1 MATFNY
7 TVDTEPMADKISSV
21 STHVKATTGAV
32 VAMQTAL
39 ILAEEKAADRICE
52 NVNRGFYTLIRSQI
66 SQKVAKL
73 QSEADAHLS
82 QLLQYKKALLSIKN
96 RMYKDYN
103 TISGRYIKIFNQLN
117 TGLKQRVFELD
128 KPTIDF
134 AVREIDNFFA
144 RTKYLTATIPIV
156 QLESVADSQII
167 IISNIKQKSLNL
179 VMAMKDFFA
188 DVKMQRNL
196 NKRILVNQSVTD
208 NKEIYIPIFLV
219 ESDIG
224 NIGTSTNTE
233 IYLPEEGLSSLSRS
247 MVKNAVIS
255 RFKQVEWHFKVESHP
270 ELMNEFS
277 KLVVSSSKS
286 QRIKEMTLAF
296 LKNNHFKNNG

>member
-21 STHVKATTGAV
+21 SKHVKATTGAV

-73 QSEADAHLS
+73 QSETDAHLS

-96 RMYKDYN
+96 RMYKDYS

-117 TGLKQRVFELD
+117 AGLKQRVFELD

-188 DVKMQRNL
+188 DLKMQRNL

-208 NKEIYIPIFLV
+208 NNKEIYIPIFLV
-219 ESDIG
+219 ESDTG
-224 NIGTSTNTE
+224 NTGTSTSIE
-233 IYLPEEGLSSLSRS
+233 IYLPEEGLSNLSRS

-255 RFKQVEWHFKVESHP
+255 RFKQVEGHFREESHP
-270 ELMNEFS
+270 EVMNEFS
-277 KLVVSSSKS
+277 KLVLSSSKS
-286 QRIKEMTLAF
+286 QRIKEMTLTL
-296 LKNNHFKNNG
+296 LKNNHFKNN